1 MIGGYKMG
9 EELKQTP
16 LFNYYKENNV
26 KLMDFGGWALPI
38 QFSSIIDEHQNVR
51 TYAGLFDVSHM
62 GEILVKG
69 NDSEA
74 FLNYLLTN
82 DVSKMKIGQAQYNA
96 IVNENGGTID
106 DLIIFKL
113 DEKGY
118 LVTPN
123 ASNSDR
129 VFQWMEKQL
138 TGDVV
143 LENKSEEIGL
153 LALQGPHAERIL
165 QKLANND
172 LSKLKPFHFVQHI
185 ELKNLSPVLISRTGY
200 TGEDGFELYLEAG
213 ETEKLWH
220 LLLEAGEEEGLQP
233 CGLGARDTLRL
244 EASLSLYGNELSDN
258 ISPLQ
263 GGIGFA
269 VKTKKEADF
278 IGKAALTAQQKSGVD
293 KKIKGLKLV
302 GKGIARHG
310 YKVFAENGSEIGVV
324 TSGTKSPTLGDSIAL
339 ALLTTTGSDVGTN
352 VKVEIRNKLVDAVI
366 VQTPFYKRES
376 KNNL

>member
-1 MIGGYKMG
+1 MG

-38 QFSSIIDEHQNVR
+38 QFSSIIDEHQSVR

-74 FLNYLLTN
+74 FLNYVLTN
-82 DVSKMKIGQAQYNA
+82 DVSKIKIGQAQYNA

-129 VFQWMEKQL
+129 VFQWMEKHL
-138 TGDVV
+138 SGDVL

-172 LSKLKPFHFVQHI
+172 ISKLKPFHFVQHI

-220 LLLEAGEEEGLQP
+220 LLLEAGVGEGLQP

-244 EASLSLYGNELSDN
+244 EASLSLYGNELSDE
-258 ISPLQ
+258 ITPLQ

-278 IGKAALTAQQKSGVD
+278 IGKAALTAQLKSGVA

-310 YKVFAENGSEIGVV
+310 YKVFDENGSEIGVV

-339 ALLTTTGSDVGTN
+339 ALLTIDGSNVGTK

-376 KNNL
+376 EHKL